1 MDDKM
6 TTNAM
11 WLLSFTPILFLF
23 NGYWMLSNRQMF
35 SNEVNQVSRS
45 TDEMSS
51 GHFWSTLTQLNQAT
65 PMLMISLAF
74 VVITFLRNAFYST
87 LQRWGF
93 TISSN

>member
-6 TTNAM
+6 TVNAM

-35 SNEVNQVSRS
+35 QNEVNQVDSS

-51 GHFWSTLTQLNQAT
+51 AHYWSTLGDLSQAT
-65 PMLMISLAF
+65 PMLMIAFAF
-74 VVITFLRNAFYST
+74 VFIIFMRNVFYAQ
-87 LQRWGF
+87 L
-93 TISSN
+93 

>member
-74 VVITFLRNAFYST
+74 VVITFLRNAFYSK